1 MRENNMTRKIIYSLL
16 FSRPLFEYAVTVN
29 NQKHIDVLIIG
40 DNDTVLEA
48 FKAVYWCCQMSD
60 DYYTSITLASSSS
73 VGLKKKLYDKMPAL
87 KDSLVST
94 NTQFIEYD
102 SIDKSLIDK
111 NKYVFLSDDID
122 QGQNAF
128 ISLFE
133 ETCDPHTKRLLC
145 VFGSG
150 LQSRKNNNTE
160 IINMSDDS
168 VFEEEFVKLER
179 YAYNSDF
186 AYAMGE
192 NERCKKK
199 KYSEFVNVN
208 EYAYLS
214 SLSFPVHIPY
224 KLRVCEEHNESNNIS
239 AIETLKE
246 SIEQRN
252 SLYYQLLDIEHRR
265 WMAYMV
271 TEGWRMPTDEELSQY
286 AYNNYGFGGN
296 DQREKVKKLHPCMCK
311 GSSKGCILLK
321 HNGLWEST
329 SRKGIS
335 TLQEMKE
342 FLDLYYPEEEFSDL
356 EAISL
361 VLHSLA
367 NKKAYQVN
375 EGIDTMFDFADC
387 LSNKENLTIY
397 NHLRQSAHK
406 LIRREENAISLFEN
420 TLKQAQAAALE
431 DGCYDKIEYI
441 KRSMQIVIERN
452 RKKNFFMIDSV
463 MIDMIPFCL
472 WYGVDNRTVVTFSS
486 ILPTDDVIVPTMLCA
501 EKAIFIAP
509 FITEKYKQSIIE
521 YFEKRNHNTESIFII
536 CDTENQEAVF
546 DIMDNVCN
554 EYDGVVLNC
563 VNHSESTVVMTIGA
577 VAEIKKLPVFIYSNA
592 CGLINITNG
601 KKADSLLN
609 KKSFTVD
616 EYVNL
621 MGGEYSNLYD
631 STPYYRELDQLESMF
646 VKYSYEQDYS
656 KGGKKKIYSTWS
668 ALSNFFRTASK
679 NKTYNIAAK
688 YGKQCYKGIF
698 EKDVFDNCR
707 IESFL
712 TNLQTYRIISGYKK
726 KSINKEHKDRLIIE
740 FTYYDS
746 RLNNLISQYDCQHT
760 FDLVDRRKTLQK
772 RLGFSLSQEAIE
784 VQDLHVEKAQ
794 LCNSDE
800 QTRIKELKVGFIK
813 ELKEKGMIHSV
824 SFSNDKDYVTLT
836 FDNFSILSL
845 FKNQG
850 KLFELILYYKL
861 KNCGYFSDVQTGV
874 KISWS
879 SKNLTLED
887 LVADII
893 ERSGTYGY
901 NNYLESFK
909 KARNDFFYTQY
920 NIGTANEIDIVL
932 TNGMIPTFISCKTS
946 KSVGNG
952 ELYEIASIAEHFHA
966 KPVLAV
972 TKDLERESSN
982 LLLLRAKQMGVS
994 LIGFETIF
1002 DTDRFIYAIKQLA
1015 QGENVFGTETFAK
1028 N

>member
-1 MRENNMTRKIIYSLL
+1 MIRKSIYSLL
-16 FSRPLFEYAVTVN
+16 FSRPLFEYAVTVDN
-29 NQKHIDVLIIG
+29 KKHIDVLIIG
-40 DNDTVLEA
+40 DDKIALESL
-48 FKAVYWCCQMSD
+48 KATYWCCQMTD
-60 DYYTSITLASSSS
+60 DYSTSIVVACADPADF
-73 VGLKKKLYDKMPAL
+73 KQKLQNAMPAL
-87 KDSLVST
+87 KDCLVST
-94 NTQFIEYD
+94 VISFVEIE
-102 SIDKSLIDK
+102 SIDNDLVKKS
-111 NKYVFLSDDID
+111 KYVFFSPDISIS
-122 QGQNAF
+122 QSRF
-128 ISLFE
+128 ITMFE
-133 ETCDPHTKRLLC
+133 CIGVSQDKRLWC
-145 VFGSG
+145 VF
-150 LQSRKNNNTE
+150 NNDLKFDANE
-160 IINMSDDS
+160 SIRIINISDDS
-168 VFEEEFVKLER
+168 AFNEELSRLDR
-179 YAYNSDF
+179 YAFNCDF
-186 AYAMGE
+186 AYAMGLD
-192 NERCKKK
+192 ERNKKK
-199 KYSEFVNVN
+199 DFESFIGNKDD
-208 EYAYLS
+208 YLS

-224 KLRVCEEHNESNNIS
+224 KLHVCKEVADYDVQDPIDILKD
-239 AIETLKE
+239 AIEK
-246 SIEQRN
+246 RN
-252 SLYYQLLDIEHRR
+252 ELYYTLLDIEHRR
-265 WMAYMV
+265 WMAYSV
-271 TEGWRMPTDEELSQY
+271 TEGWRMPTDKELEGY
-286 AYNNYGFGGN
+286 AYQNYGFDNGK
-296 DQREKVKKLHPCMCK
+296 DHKYKAPKWLHPCMCK
-311 GSSKGCILLK
+311 GSSNGCRLLE
-321 HNGLWEST
+321 HNELWEST
-329 SRKGIS
+329 SRKGIT
-335 TLQEMKE
+335 TLRDMKE
-342 FLDLYYPEEEFSDL
+342 YLTLNYPEVVFSDL

-375 EGIDTMFDFADC
+375 ENIDSMFDFTDS
-387 LSNKENLTIY
+387 LSNKANLTIY
-397 NHLRQSAHK
+397 SHLRQSAHK
-406 LIRREENAISLFEN
+406 LKRREENAISLFEN
-420 TLKQAQAAALE
+420 TLRQAEKAALE

-452 RKKNFFMIDSV
+452 RKKNYYMIDST

-509 FITEKYKQSIIE
+509 FISEKYKQAIIE
-521 YFEKRNHNTESIFII
+521 YFEKRNHNTESIFIT

-546 DIMDNVCN
+546 DIMDNVCD
-554 EYDGVVLNC
+554 EYDGVALNC

-631 STPYYRELDQLESMF
+631 GTPYYRELDQLESMF

-668 ALSNFFRTASK
+668 ALSNFFQTASK
-679 NKTYNIAAK
+679 NKTYNIATK

-707 IESFL
+707 IDSFL

-772 RLGFSLSQEAIE
+772 RLGFSLSQEAIG

-794 LCNSDE
+794 LCNPDE

-813 ELKEKGMIHSV
+813 ELKEKGIIHSV

-879 SKNLTLED
+879 SNNLTLED

-893 ERSGTYGY
+893 ECSGTYGY

-909 KARNDFFYTQY
+909 KARNDFFYMQY

-1002 DTDRFIYAIKQLA
+1002 DNERFNYALKNFA
-1015 QGENVFGTETFAK
+1015 QGKTVFGTETHQ
-1028 N
+1028 